1 MDRKELVNALS
12 KYLGLKAKYLGVP
25 SFAYEIGEFTVTREG
40 KILNEAGD
48 EMTLDE
54 IKEPSLEDEFVQIE
68 IAFPLEGHDARSIKN
83 LLNMVYSKELLI
95 KKAYALEETIIEK
108 ELIEKISSLDNLD
121 EILSLI
127 NENNCKGISF
137 EDEKITFKFIKG
149 DIKISSEF
157 LSLLIKKAKELKH
170 TTSRQVET
178 DNDKYSFRTWLIR
191 LGMVGPNYKE
201 HRKLLLSKL
210 EGSSAFRNG
219 LPASKEVQ
227 IHERD

>member
-12 KYLGLKAKYLGVP
+12 KHLGLKVKYLGVP

-40 KILNEAGD
+40 KILNKAGD
-48 EMTLDE
+48 EMTLE
-54 IKEPSLEDEFVQIE
+54 QIKETSLEDEFTQIE
-68 IAFPLEGHDARSIKN
+68 IAFPLEGHDARSIRN
-83 LLNMVYSKELLI
+83 LLNMIYSKETLI
-95 KKAYALEETIIEK
+95 KKVYALEDTIVEK
-108 ELIEKISSLDNLD
+108 EVIDAISSLEDLD
-121 EILSLI
+121 EILKLI

-157 LSLLIKKAKELKH
+157 LSLLIKKAKELKYA
-170 TTSRQVET
+170 TSKQVET

-191 LGMVGPNYKE
+191 LGMVGADYKE
-201 HRKLLLSKL
+201 HRKFLLSKL

-219 LPASKEVQ
+219 LPASKEA
-227 IHERD
+227 